1 MINKTTSNDSDTKDF
16 EGFAGSCHVMTL
28 AVSKENMPWTAPVYY
43 IYSAGKFWFFS
54 SPDSRHIIEA
64 ALNSGSAAAS
74 VYADPHDWSE
84 IKGLQMTGK
93 IRDGRFSSG
102 SALAFAKYLAK
113 FSFVKNMLKGSERMG
128 LSEFQAAFRAAWYFF
143 EPDVIYYSD
152 NSKGFGFR
160 YKVKG

>member
-1 MINKTTSNDSDTKDF
+1 MINKTSSNASGEKDY
-16 EGFAGSCHVMTL
+16 EEFAELCHIMTL

-74 VYADPHDWSE
+74 VYSDPHGWNE

-93 IRDGRFSSG
+93 IKEGFFSSG

-128 LSEFQAAFRAAWYFF
+128 LSEFQTAFRAVWYFF
-143 EPDVIYYSD
+143 EPDVVYYSD

-160 YKVKG
+160 HKAKG